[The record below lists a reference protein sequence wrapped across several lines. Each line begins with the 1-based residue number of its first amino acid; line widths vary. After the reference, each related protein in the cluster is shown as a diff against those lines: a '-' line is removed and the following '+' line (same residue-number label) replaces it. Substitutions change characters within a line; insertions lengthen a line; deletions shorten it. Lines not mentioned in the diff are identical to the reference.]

1 MENPFE
7 LMNARLSR
15 IEQMLEILIETG
27 NDSTKSDQD
36 LVGNINDCSGW
47 IKKSKSSIY
56 KMTSQRKIPHL
67 KCGKRLLF
75 NKDEISE
82 WLKTGSKMTTSDFQE
97 EIDRNLN
104 DLSNNRY

>member
-7 LMNARLSR
+7 LLEVKLTR
-15 IEQMLEILIETG
+15 IEQMLELLIETDIHAR
-27 NDSTKSDQD
+27 NPDQG
-36 LVGNINDCSGW
+36 LVGNIDECSDW

-56 KMTSQRKIPHL
+56 QMTAQRKIPHL

-82 WLKTGSKMTTSDFQE
+82 WLKTGSKMTMSDSQE
-97 EIDRNLN
+97 EVDRNLIEV
-104 DLSNNRY
+104 SINRK